1 MCVVSVQ
8 VAKGWPKT
16 LVQSVD
22 NGRWPI
28 CMVGAAEQEGGMIG
42 FVERQFWKAESRG
55 KRLRD

>member
-22 NGRWPI
+22 NGRWQI